1 MEPIMQISGLC
12 VAVVFFALMRQA
24 YAWELDQPI
33 PSVLSAVESNLR
45 MPRAFFL
52 LATFP
57 ILCAMLYSLLSS
69 QSLPP
74 ILSFSVVSILC
85 YVFANG
91 AVVVLILLSQLLF
104 YVAGT
109 LQVFVKK
116 RLVALMCV
124 CACVYLHAYVCLCT
138 HNHKKISALSNSK

>member
-1 MEPIMQISGLC
+1 MQISGLC
-12 VAVVFFALMRQA
+12 FAVAFFALMRQA

-45 MPRAFFL
+45 VARTFFFL
-52 LATFP
+52 AILP
-57 ILCAMLYSLLSS
+57 ILIGLLFSFLSS

-74 ILSFSVVSILC
+74 IISFSIVSILC

-116 RLVALMCV
+116 RLVVLFVCV
-124 CACVYLHAYVCLCT
+124 SAHAYLFT
-138 HNHKKISALSNSK
+138 HSLACKCVPVYS

>member
-1 MEPIMQISGLC
+1 MQISGLC
-12 VAVVFFALMRQA
+12 FAVVFFALMRQA

-57 ILCAMLYSLLSS
+57 ILCAVLFSFLSS

-74 ILSFSVVSILC
+74 VMSFSVVSILC

-116 RLVALMCV
+116 RLVAFMCV
-124 CACVYLHAYVCLCT
+124 FVCVFVHFLVFLACLCVPVYT
-138 HNHKKISALSNSK
+138 QS